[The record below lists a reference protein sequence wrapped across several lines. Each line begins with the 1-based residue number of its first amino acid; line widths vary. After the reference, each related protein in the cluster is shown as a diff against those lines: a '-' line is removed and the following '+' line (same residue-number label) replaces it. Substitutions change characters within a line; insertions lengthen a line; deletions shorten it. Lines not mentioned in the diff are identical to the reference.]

1 MKDRAPASS
10 RPMIMRCLRRWT
22 APGGGI
28 RYAYI
33 SEVHAG
39 DYTAAVMIDRLQY
52 FPEPQPDSIVPG
64 DTLSQIRD
72 FADAELHAKLGAKVM
87 VVNEPGPG
95 VARVK
100 VAITA
105 VSAEKRDL
113 KAYQYIP
120 IALVLTLSK
129 WAITGRPDDSTVAFE
144 GEVTDS
150 VTHARRCS
158 SPFAA
163 EPARRFRK
171 MRKARR
177 KLLSMTSRRSSTSGL
192 KPHRRTSRNTFGRNN
207 SDHQREHP
215 GSLGGAISCTPR
227 ATAFQREHKEVA
239 PPDAMAS
246 VSPVLANR
254 AQGAATGA
262 GHGRPKA
269 PTIRKSSCGHR

>member
-1 MKDRAPASS
+1 MKARTIRCTCLGFFALLAAGCASTTYEGPRSGFLPADDYALLKK
-10 RPMIMRCLRRWT
+10 MD

-33 SEVHAG
+33 SDRFTPEN
-39 DYTAAVMIDRLQY
+39 YTAVMIDRLQY

-150 VTHARRCS
+150 VTHAPLLISIRGGTGEALS
-158 SPFAA
+158 KDAEGQKKVALDDFKALLDKWAEAA
-163 EPARRFRK
+163 SADFTK
-171 MRKARR
+171 YV
-177 KLLSMTSRRSSTSGL
+177 
-192 KPHRRTSRNTFGRNN
+192 
-207 SDHQREHP
+207 
-215 GSLGGAISCTPR
+215 R
-227 ATAFQREHKEVA
+227 AK
-239 PPDAMAS
+239 
-246 VSPVLANR
+246 
-254 AQGAATGA
+254 
-262 GHGRPKA
+262 
-269 PTIRKSSCGHR
+269 